1 MTTPVSKLRFLL
13 DQLIDRTPGAVHAL
27 LLSSDGLKMDNTRG
41 LSIDSADQLAAIAAG
56 MQSLSIGA
64 SAEFGDGSGGGV
76 LQSMTQFPGGIL
88 FIVAAGMGAHLA
100 VIAQDSADAGL
111 VGHNMQELVEQMSHH
126 LAAAPRFGRAEV
138 S

>member
-1 MTTPVSKLRFLL
+1 MTSSVSELRFLL
-13 DQLIDRTPGAVHAL
+13 EGLVSRTPGAIHAL
-27 LLSSDGLKMDNTRG
+27 LLSSDGLKMDNTSG
-41 LSIDSADQLAAIAAG
+41 LTVDSADQLAAIAAG

-100 VIAQDSADAGL
+100 VIAQENADAGL
-111 VGHNMQELVEQMSHH
+111 IGHNMQELVEQMSHH
-126 LAAAPRFGRAEV
+126 LMAAPRFGGASV